1 MKSKVVARALA
12 FASVA
17 LVVACGAPAKSPPPA
32 PPLHLSPTTDLAPAA
47 DLVWL
52 VDAKPRAI
60 FSRVDAAH
68 VIAEIAGD
76 AQFRHFQAEN
86 AGIDPRELE
95 EFVVA
100 KYPKTTLFLA
110 RGTLD
115 PARIEQTF
123 SKTIDVEGRGV
134 DRNADALG
142 TITRAWGTTSS
153 NEREQIAIFGREVV
167 AVEQGQFGPLRTAE
181 LFAEERLKRASPALR
196 TDPLAQAAARFSD
209 AQLVAYAA
217 GPFEDAWKH
226 ALGGLLAAAT
236 AAAVAVRFVDSDH
249 GHDGD
254 RMAITIALYGS
265 WGRDAD
271 AAESRLSAA
280 IHLIQ
285 ESAIGKLCGVDHPA
299 LGPTPRASESEI
311 AVDLTVDAETLFRG
325 LRDGTSAGAGEIF
338 GVFGE

>member
-1 MKSKVVARALA
+1 MKAKASALA
-12 FASVA
+12 FSTALTLIAS
-17 LVVACGAPAKSPPPA
+17 CGPPAKAPPPP

-47 DLVWL
+47 ALTFL
-52 VDAKPRAI
+52 IDAKPRAI

-68 VIAEIAGD
+68 AIAQVAGD

-86 AGIDPRELE
+86 AGVDLRELE
-95 EFVVA
+95 ELVVA
-100 KYPKTTLFLA
+100 KYPKTTLYLA

-123 SKTIDVEGRGV
+123 SRTIDIEGRGV
-134 DRNADALG
+134 DRSADALG
-142 TITRAWGTTSS
+142 TITRTWGTSPS
-153 NEREQIAIFGREVV
+153 NEPTQIAIFGREVV
-167 AVEQGQFGPLRTAE
+167 AIERGQFGPLRTAE

-196 TDPLAQAAARFSD
+196 TDPLAPVAARFAD
-209 AQLVAYAA
+209 APFVAYAA

-236 AAAVAVRFVDSDH
+236 AAAVGARFVDSDH

-254 RMAITIALYGS
+254 RIAITIALYGS
-265 WGRDAD
+265 WGNDAD
-271 AAESRLSAA
+271 AAVSRLSAA
-280 IHLIQ
+280 LHLLQ

-299 LGPTPRASESEI
+299 IGPSPRATSSEI
-311 AVDLTVDAETLFRG
+311 AVDLTVDAEALFRG
-325 LRDGTSAGAGEIF
+325 LRDATSGSAGEIM

>member
-1 MKSKVVARALA
+1 MTAKAVSRALA
-12 FASVA
+12 FAPMWLA
-17 LVVACGAPAKSPPPA
+17 FACGPSPKTPPPSA
-32 PPLHLSPTTDLAPAA
+32 PLHLSPTTDLAPAA

-52 VDAKPRAI
+52 FDAKPRAI

-68 VIAEIAGD
+68 AIAQVVDD

-86 AGIDPRELE
+86 AGVDPRELE

-110 RGTLD
+110 RGALD

-123 SKTIDVEGRGV
+123 SKTIDIEGRGV

-142 TITRAWGTTSS
+142 TITRAWGTTPS

-167 AVEQGQFGPLRTAE
+167 AVERGQFGPLRTAE

-209 AQLVAYAA
+209 APLVAYAA

-236 AAAVAVRFVDSDH
+236 AAAIAVRFLDSDH

-271 AAESRLSAA
+271 AAASRLTAA

-285 ESAIGKLCGVDHPA
+285 ESSIGKLCGVDHPA
-299 LGPTPRASESEI
+299 VGPTPRASESEI
-311 AVDLTVDAETLFRG
+311 AVDLTVDAEVFFRG
-325 LRDGTSAGAGEIF
+325 LRDATSAGPDEIF